1 MLQVT
6 SSYTFAVVGPLVI
19 NGIPVAALLLYFGD
33 VGNPLHKVL
42 RMYLGNAQVATPV
55 PYFHFYREVLAY
67 AT

>member
-19 NGIPVAALLLYFGD
+19 NGIPVTALLIYFGD
-33 VGNPLHKVL
+33 NGNPLDKVM
-42 RMYLGNAQVATPV
+42 RMYLGNAKIVTPV